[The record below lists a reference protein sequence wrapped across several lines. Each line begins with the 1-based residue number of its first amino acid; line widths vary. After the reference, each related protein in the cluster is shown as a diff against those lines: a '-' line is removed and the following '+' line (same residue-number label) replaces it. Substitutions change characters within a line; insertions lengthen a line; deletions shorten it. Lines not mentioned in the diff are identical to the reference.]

1 MSLSSGYLTPK
12 QKLIWG
18 LKNSGITEADIGRK
32 LKITRQTVNKAV
44 SQANSKILQS
54 LEETAKLNKIDI
66 ETINAK
72 QGFLAGYSSHFRTK
86 AFVTFSS
93 KNGVQVWYK
102 HEGNCEK
109 CKRMQTCRDTLL
121 EEANSRNFLVTED
134 DKKIAPSKLADALF
148 SKLEGRGNDNEQT

>member
-18 LKNSGITEADIGRK
+18 LKNSGIPEADIGRK

-66 ETINAK
+66 ETLNAK
-72 QGFLAGYSSHFRTK
+72 EGFLSGYSSHFRTK

-109 CKRMQTCRDTLL
+109 CKRLQSCRDMLL
-121 EEANSRNFLVTED
+121 TEAYSRNFLVTED
-134 DKKIAPSKLADALF
+134 NKETSPSKLADALF
-148 SKLEGRGNDNEQT
+148 SKLESRGNDNE